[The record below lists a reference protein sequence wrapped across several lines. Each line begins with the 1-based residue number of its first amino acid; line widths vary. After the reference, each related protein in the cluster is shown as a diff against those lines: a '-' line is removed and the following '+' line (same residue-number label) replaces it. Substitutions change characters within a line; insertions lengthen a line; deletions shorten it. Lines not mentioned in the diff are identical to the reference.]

1 MTIELKQEIL
11 DLIESPELHV
21 YLMEHA
27 ERLKLRDYVSIIAGA
42 PVGLK
47 RKQGLLYKL
56 RETSDIKQQ
65 DMDYLKLCCECMDQ
79 AVRYLT
85 MESEKIFLIQLM
97 GYNDDNKSDIMD
109 GPYIM
114 TSFED
119 MKKAVQ
125 EYYWNEPDSTW
136 NTLYWRVELYLDG
149 EHEIKKNEFLS
160 PMYTYIMNKD
170 GEIQYFIHE
179 KLSSNYLKGP
189 LGSMAEWLFHSVCPD
204 LNLPVPYQTG
214 DVLFIDCRPY
224 APDAFYC
231 RLKEVG
237 DDCCGIQ
244 CEYVNPEGEIETGA
258 LKHGDY
264 FFNHRKVYQYLSPLY
279 KAKIVSKDELNWDD
293 YLKEN
298 KMLARPHKGVFW
310 LIDGKIWAVPFD
322 EQKYEYGISKSG
334 DSYVHRKIWKKIKPQ
349 KCRYPYNYYPR
360 GRVEITSKNLCILYM
375 NPNIGEEYINEIM
388 KKFGLES
395 VEKIIYDNSSHYRS
409 YLDIEWKADEK
420 R

>member
-1 MTIELKQEIL
+1 MMIELKQEIL
-11 DLIESPELHV
+11 DLIESPKLHA
-21 YLMEHA
+21 YLMEDA

-42 PVGLK
+42 PVSLK

-56 RETSDIKQQ
+56 RATSDTKQQ
-65 DMDYLKLCCECMDQ
+65 DTDYLKLCCECIDQ
-79 AVRYLT
+79 AVQYLT

-97 GYNDDNKSDIMD
+97 GYDDDNKSDIID

-114 TSFED
+114 TSLED

-179 KLSSNYLKGP
+179 KVSSNYLKGP
-189 LGSMAEWLFHSVCPD
+189 LGSIAEWLFHSVCPD

-264 FFNHRKVYQYLSPLY
+264 FFNHREVYQYLSPLY

-293 YLKEN
+293 YI
-298 KMLARPHKGVFW
+298 KGKQNV
-310 LIDGKIWAVPFD
+310 
-322 EQKYEYGISKSG
+322 SK
-334 DSYVHRKIWKKIKPQ
+334 
-349 KCRYPYNYYPR
+349 
-360 GRVEITSKNLCILYM
+360 TT
-375 NPNIGEEYINEIM
+375 
-388 KKFGLES
+388 
-395 VEKIIYDNSSHYRS
+395 
-409 YLDIEWKADEK
+409 
-420 R
+420 

>member
-1 MTIELKQEIL
+1 M
-11 DLIESPELHV
+11 H
-21 YLMEHA
+21 
-27 ERLKLRDYVSIIAGA
+27 
-42 PVGLK
+42 
-47 RKQGLLYKL
+47 
-56 RETSDIKQQ
+56 
-65 DMDYLKLCCECMDQ
+65 
-79 AVRYLT
+79 
-85 MESEKIFLIQLM
+85 
-97 GYNDDNKSDIMD
+97 

-114 TSFED
+114 TSLED

-179 KLSSNYLKGP
+179 KVSSNYLKGP

-264 FFNHRKVYQYLSPLY
+264 FFNHREVYQYLSPLY

-293 YLKEN
+293 YI
-298 KMLARPHKGVFW
+298 KGKQNV
-310 LIDGKIWAVPFD
+310 
-322 EQKYEYGISKSG
+322 SK
-334 DSYVHRKIWKKIKPQ
+334 
-349 KCRYPYNYYPR
+349 
-360 GRVEITSKNLCILYM
+360 TT
-375 NPNIGEEYINEIM
+375 
-388 KKFGLES
+388 
-395 VEKIIYDNSSHYRS
+395 
-409 YLDIEWKADEK
+409 
-420 R
+420 

>member
-56 RETSDIKQQ
+56 RATSDIKQQ

-125 EYYWNEPDSTW
+125 EYYWNDPDSIW
-136 NTLYWRVELYLDG
+136 ESLYWRVELYFSG
-149 EHEIKKNEFLS
+149 KNEIKKNEFLS
-160 PMYTYIMNKD
+160 PEYTYIMDKN
-170 GEIQYFIHE
+170 GEIQYFIQE
-179 KLSSNYLKGP
+179 TLSSNYLKGS
-189 LGSMAEWLFHSVCPD
+189 LGRIAEGQFHSVCPD
-204 LNLPVPYQTG
+204 LNLPVPYQPG
-214 DVLFIDCRPY
+214 DVLVIDCRPY
-224 APDAFYC
+224 APGAFYC

-244 CEYVNPEGEIETGA
+244 CEYVTSEGEIETGA

-279 KAKIVSKDELNWDD
+279 KAKIVSKDELDWDD
-293 YLKEN
+293 YV
-298 KMLARPHKGVFW
+298 KG
-310 LIDGKIWAVPFD
+310 K
-322 EQKYEYGISKSG
+322 
-334 DSYVHRKIWKKIKPQ
+334 RK
-349 KCRYPYNYYPR
+349 C
-360 GRVEITSKNLCILYM
+360 
-375 NPNIGEEYINEIM
+375 
-388 KKFGLES
+388 
-395 VEKIIYDNSSHYRS
+395 
-409 YLDIEWKADEK
+409 
-420 R
+420 

>member
-1 MTIELKQEIL
+1 
-11 DLIESPELHV
+11 
-21 YLMEHA
+21 MEHA

-42 PVGLK
+42 PVELK
-47 RKQGLLYKL
+47 RKKELLYKMRAAL
-56 RETSDIKQQ
+56 NLKQQ
-65 DMDYLKLCCECMDQ
+65 DIDYMKLCCECMDQ
-79 AVRYLT
+79 AVQYLT

-97 GYNDDNKSDIMD
+97 GYDDDNKSDIID

-114 TSFED
+114 TSLED

-179 KLSSNYLKGP
+179 KVSSNYLKGP

-244 CEYVNPEGEIETGA
+244 CEYVNSEGEIETGA

-264 FFNHRKVYQYLSPLY
+264 FFNHREVEQYLSPLY
-279 KAKIVSKDELNWDD
+279 RARIVSKYELSWDEIV
-293 YLKEN
+293 
-298 KMLARPHKGVFW
+298 R
-310 LIDGKIWAVPFD
+310 
-322 EQKYEYGISKSG
+322 
-334 DSYVHRKIWKKIKPQ
+334 R
-349 KCRYPYNYYPR
+349 
-360 GRVEITSKNLCILYM
+360 SKN
-375 NPNIGEEYINEIM
+375 GNE
-388 KKFGLES
+388 S
-395 VEKIIYDNSSHYRS
+395 R
-409 YLDIEWKADEK
+409 
-420 R
+420 